1 MSDEVTLGLVGR
13 VAGVE
18 HGDGATDGH
27 FAVIDNF
34 DDLMIFQNR
43 FDLPNATLHMALVVF
58 GRVIVAVFLQ
68 VTHLAGTADSCSH
81 FDAATCREVEVLGL
95 QAFEGNTREAMR
107 RHIVR
112 LSSEVRQPCV
122 HGDVRSLDRVN
133 RAAGRRSHRIAVI
146 GGDGI
151 GPEVTAEA
159 LKVVRASGVELDTTF
174 FDLGGARYLRDG
186 EVLSDETLAAL
197 RGFDAILL
205 GAVGTPGV
213 PPGVIER
220 GLLLKLRFSLD
231 LYINQRPF
239 IGTAPGH
246 TTPHDFVVIREN
258 TEGPY
263 VGEGGVLRKGSAHE
277 VATQGSV
284 NTRFGVER
292 CIRYAFELAAAR
304 ERKHVTL
311 VHKTNVL
318 TFAGDLWQRTFDAVA
333 TQFPAVGTAYN
344 HVDAACIYFVQDPQR
359 YDVIVTDN
367 LFGDILT
374 DLGGAVSGGIGLASS
389 ANLNPARTG
398 PSLFEPVHGSAPDI
412 AGKGVANPVA
422 AILSAALMLDH
433 LGESAPADAIRA
445 ACVAPT
451 SGSTIAVG
459 DEICRRLHG

>member
-1 MSDEVTLGLVGR
+1 MTMTR
-13 VAGVE
+13 
-18 HGDGATDGH
+18 ATSG
-27 FAVIDNF
+27 
-34 DDLMIFQNR
+34 
-43 FDLPNATLHMALVVF
+43 
-58 GRVIVAVFLQ
+58 
-68 VTHLAGTADSCSH
+68 
-81 FDAATCREVEVLGL
+81 
-95 QAFEGNTREAMR
+95 
-107 RHIVR
+107 
-112 LSSEVRQPCV
+112 
-122 HGDVRSLDRVN
+122 
-133 RAAGRRSHRIAVI
+133 RSHRIAVI

-151 GPEVTAEA
+151 GPEVLAEA
-159 LKVVRASGVELDTTF
+159 LKVVRAAGVELDTTF

-186 EVLSDETLAAL
+186 EVLSDDTLESL

-220 GLLLKLRFSLD
+220 GLLLRLRFSLD

-239 IGTAPGH
+239 TGTVPGH
-246 TTPHDFVVIREN
+246 SKPHDFVVIREN

-263 VGEGGVLRKGSAHE
+263 VGEGGVLRKGTAHE

-284 NTRFGVER
+284 NTRHGVER
-292 CIRYAFELAAAR
+292 CIRYAFELASKR
-304 ERKHVTL
+304 PRRHVTL

-333 TQFPAVGTAYN
+333 AEFPAVGTAYN
-344 HVDAACIYFVQDPQR
+344 HVDAACIYFVQDPHR

-433 LGESAPADAIRA
+433 LGEQHAGDAIRA
-445 ACVAPT
+445 ACADAP

-459 DEICRRLHG
+459 DEICRRLLR